1 MAFRFIHTADWQIG
15 RSFKRFEPELAAQ
28 LAAARL
34 DVIEK
39 IGEIAKANAVNHVL
53 VAGDVWDMAAP
64 SDRLLRQPLDR
75 MAALDS
81 LTWWLMPGNHDPA
94 QKHGLWDRLNA
105 MGLPANVKT
114 LTVQETVYPEPGVAV
129 LPAPYHS
136 KNPGKDLTAAYQTME
151 VKDGSIR
158 IGLAHGGVEGFFD
171 QSAQSSALDKD
182 RANRANLDYLALGDW
197 HGAVEVNEKTWYSGT
212 PEPDRFPSNDPGWVL
227 IVDADRG
234 AVPTVKRVR
243 TGKYTWTRDRI
254 DCVEGID
261 PKTEMTELFDAHG
274 PRHLRLSR
282 LELRGELRL
291 AERMELLTFLDTERV
306 SLAHLRERYNGL
318 STVVDYD
325 SLDDIISDGAL
336 RDAAG
341 DIVNR
346 VNDKALPD
354 EDKAIAARA
363 LDLLATL
370 SQKEAAS

>member
-1 MAFRFIHTADWQIG
+1 MAFRFIHTADWQLG
-15 RSFKRFEPELAAQ
+15 RSFSNFEPDLAVQ

-39 IGEIAKANAVNHVL
+39 IGAIAEAEAVNHVF
-53 VAGDVWDMAAP
+53 VAGDVWDMASP
-64 SDRLLRQPLDR
+64 SDKLLRQPLDR
-75 MAALDS
+75 MAACEG

-94 QKHGLWDRLNA
+94 QKHGLWDRLNS
-105 MGLPANVKT
+105 MGLPANVKA
-114 LTVQETVYPEPGVAV
+114 LTAQETVNPEPGVAV

-136 KNPGKDLTAAYQTME
+136 KNPGKDLTAAYETMD
-151 VKDGSIR
+151 VKEGSIR

-171 QSAQSSALDKD
+171 QSAQSSVLAKD
-182 RANRANLDYLALGDW
+182 RAYSADLDYLALGDW
-197 HGAVEVNEKTWYSGT
+197 HGVAEVNERTWYSGT

-227 IVDADRG
+227 VVEAERG

-243 TGKYTWTRDRI
+243 TAKYTWTRDRI

-261 PKTEMTELFDAHG
+261 HREQLSALFNAHG
-274 PRHLRLSR
+274 RRDLRLSR

-291 AERMELLTFLDTERV
+291 PDRIELLAFLHTEKV
-306 SLAHLRERYNGL
+306 SLAHLRERYDGL

-325 SLDDIISDGAL
+325 SLDDIVSDGAL

-341 DIVNR
+341 NIADQINAEAV
-346 VNDKALPD
+346 PD
-354 EDKAIAARA
+354 EDKAIATRA

-370 SQKEAAS
+370 SLKEAIS